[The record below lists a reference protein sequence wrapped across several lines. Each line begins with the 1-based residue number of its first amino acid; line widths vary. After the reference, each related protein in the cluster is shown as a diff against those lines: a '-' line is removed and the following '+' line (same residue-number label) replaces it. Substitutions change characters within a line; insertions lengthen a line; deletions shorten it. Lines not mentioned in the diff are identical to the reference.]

1 MRVYSLMPKN
11 IVASE
16 RQTVWSAML
25 LSNLFGGS
33 MMLGV
38 TPGGG
43 GMAPSPAHWEAIL
56 FLFVE
61 EGKRK
66 RRKKVLAV
74 DEQLQNQ

>member
-1 MRVYSLMPKN
+1 MRVYILMPKKM
-11 IVASE
+11 VASD

-56 FLFVE
+56 FLFVL
-61 EGKRK
+61 EGKEK
-66 RRKKVLAV
+66 EEKVLAV